1 MKLSTLALP
10 LAALPPT
17 AFALTFKYTANSVE
31 KSVTV
36 GPWLCGTFNG
46 RKADAANFWLTVN
59 TGGPYRVDLFE
70 SSDCTGAVV
79 QSYREPAD
87 ASNPYL
93 DFDPPVASFNYGA

>member
-1 MKLSTLALP
+1 MKFAALALP
-10 LAALPPT
+10 LVALTPT

-31 KSVTV
+31 KPVTV

-46 RKADAANFWLTVN
+46 EKADAANFRLAVN
-59 TGGPYRVDLFE
+59 TGGPYRVDFFE

-93 DFDPPVASFNYGA
+93 DFDPPVASFYYDA